1 MKLSDI
7 IPTSGALYLAGYGH
21 ELRIT
26 SNGNDY
32 TLTLRQ
38 AVNHPPI
45 ATTSGAQTVANVSDF
60 ISQYMTTSG
69 ARYMI
74 TTIGGLHNVNQ

>member
-7 IPTSGALYLAGYGH
+7 VPTGGALYVAGYGH

-26 SNGNDY
+26 SDTSQTGY

-45 ATTSGAQTVANVSDF
+45 ATTSGAQTVTNVSNF
-60 ISQYMTTSG
+60 ISNYMTSAG

-74 TTIGGLHNVNQ
+74 TTIRRCQL